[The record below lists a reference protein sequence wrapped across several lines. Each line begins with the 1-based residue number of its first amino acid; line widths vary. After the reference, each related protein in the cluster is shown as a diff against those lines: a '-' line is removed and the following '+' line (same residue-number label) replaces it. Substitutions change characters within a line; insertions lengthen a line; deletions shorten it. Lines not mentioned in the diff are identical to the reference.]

1 MMEPF
6 RIPLVIVGTKFDLYQ
21 ELDPEKKKVIAKTL
35 RFIAHTYGASLYV
48 CSTILPP
55 YTYYN
60 RNFAKF
66 FLKRFFCGN
75 CCPNCCAK

>member
-48 CSTILPP
+48 CIFLLPP
-55 YTYYN
+55 YTTHYN
-60 RNFAKF
+60 RKFA
-66 FLKRFFCGN
+66 
-75 CCPNCCAK
+75 

>member
-48 CSTILPP
+48 CIFLLPP
-55 YTYYN
+55 YTHYN
-60 RNFAKF
+60 RKFAKCF
-66 FLKRFFCGN
+66 QRKFC
-75 CCPNCCAK
+75 